1 MTTESDRLLIAQVR
15 QNDQAAWAELDK
27 RYRGRLAAYVRRRLK
42 DHASVEDVVQE
53 TFIGFNN
60 SLVNYDDKRDLQT
73 WLFTIAAHKVTDQLR
88 KMGRLRCQTGTDADD
103 EVMVQSADD
112 RQRVASSLARSAE
125 QRDREETALGQAL
138 GALVRDFQ
146 SKGEWVKVMA
156 LELLYV
162 KGWGNAEVAARLKR
176 TEQDIANLK
185 FQAKK
190 RLHDHLTAANLSPA
204 VFPELTS
211 EC

>member
-1 MTTESDRLLIAQVR
+1 MTTESDRLLITRVR
-15 QNDQAAWAELDK
+15 KNDQAAWAELDK
-27 RYRGRLAAYVRRRLK
+27 RYRGRLTAYVRRRLK

-53 TFIGFNN
+53 TFIGFAN

-88 KMGRLRCQTGTDADD
+88 KMGRLRYKTGSESDD
-103 EVMVQSADD
+103 EVMIESPDE

-125 QRDREETALGQAL
+125 RQEREEDALGQAL
-138 GALVRDFQ
+138 RELVREFQ
-146 SKGEWVKVMA
+146 AKGEWVKVMA

-162 KGWGNAEVAARLKR
+162 KGWGNAEVAAKLGR

-190 RLHDHLTAANLSPA
+190 RLNDHLTAANLSPA
-204 VFPELTS
+204 VFPELQP
-211 EC
+211 E

>member
-1 MTTESDRLLIAQVR
+1 MTTESDRLLITRVR

-27 RYRGRLAAYVRRRLK
+27 RYRGRLTAYVRRRLK

-53 TFIGFNN
+53 TFIGFAN

-88 KMGRLRCQTGTDADD
+88 KMGRLRYQSGTDTEEEA
-103 EVMVQSADD
+103 MGQARDD
-112 RQRVASSLARSAE
+112 RQRGASSLARSSE
-125 QRDREETALGQAL
+125 QREREEDALGHAL
-138 GALVRDFQ
+138 RDLLRDFRA
-146 SKGEWVKVMA
+146 KGEWVKVMA

-162 KGWGNAEVAARLKR
+162 KGWGNAEVAAHLKR

-190 RLHDHLTAANLSPA
+190 RLHDHLIAAKLSPA
-204 VFPELTS
+204 VFPELQS
-211 EC
+211 D

>member
-1 MTTESDRLLIAQVR
+1 MTTESDRLLIARVR
-15 QNDQAAWAELDK
+15 KNDQAAWAELDK
-27 RYRGRLAAYVRRRLK
+27 RYRGRLTAYVRRRLK

-53 TFIGFNN
+53 TFIGFSN

-88 KMGRLRCQTGTDADD
+88 KMGRLRYKTGSESD
-103 EVMVQSADD
+103 EEMMVESPDG
-112 RQRVASSLARSAE
+112 RQRGASSLARSAE
-125 QRDREETALGQAL
+125 RREREEDALGHAL
-138 GALVRDFQ
+138 RDLIRELQ
-146 SKGEWVKVMA
+146 QKGEWVRVMA

-162 KGWGNAEVAARLKR
+162 KGWGNAEVAARLGR
-176 TEQDIANLK
+176 SEQDVANLK

-204 VFPELTS
+204 VFPELA
-211 EC
+211 EG

>member
-125 QRDREETALGQAL
+125 QRDREEAALGQAL

-162 KGWGNAEVAARLKR
+162 KGWGNAAVAARLKR

-204 VFPELTS
+204 VFPELQ
-211 EC
+211 E

>member
-1 MTTESDRLLIAQVR
+1 MTTESDRLLITRVR
-15 QNDQAAWAELDK
+15 KNDQAAWAELDR
-27 RYRGRLAAYVRRRLK
+27 RYRGRLTAYVRRRLK

-53 TFIGFNN
+53 TFIGFSN

-88 KMGRLRCQTGTDADD
+88 KMGRLRYKTGSESDD
-103 EVMVQSADD
+103 EVMIESPDE
-112 RQRVASSLARSAE
+112 RQRGASSLARSAE
-125 QRDREETALGQAL
+125 RREREEDALGQAL
-138 GALVRDFQ
+138 RDLVRDLQ
-146 SKGEWVKVMA
+146 AKGEWSKVMA

-190 RLHDHLTAANLSPA
+190 RLHDHLTAASLSPA
-204 VFPELTS
+204 VFPELQ
-211 EC
+211 E

>member
-125 QRDREETALGQAL
+125 QRDREEAALGQAL

-162 KGWGNAEVAARLKR
+162 KGWGNAAVAARLKR

-204 VFPELTS
+204 VFPELQD
-211 EC
+211 

>member
-1 MTTESDRLLIAQVR
+1 MTTESDRLLIHRVR
-15 QNDQAAWAELDK
+15 KNDQSAWAELDK
-27 RYRGRLAAYVRRRLK
+27 RYRGRLTAYVRRRLK

-53 TFIGFNN
+53 TFIGFSN

-88 KMGRLRCQTGTDADD
+88 KMGRLRYQSGTDKED
-103 EVMVQSADD
+103 EVMGQTPDD
-112 RQRVASSLARSAE
+112 RQRGASSLARSSE
-125 QRDREETALGQAL
+125 QREREEDALGQAL
-138 GALVRDFQ
+138 RDLLRDFQ
-146 SKGEWVKVMA
+146 AKGEWVKVMA

-162 KGWGNAEVAARLKR
+162 KGWGNAEVAAKLKR

-190 RLHDHLTAANLSPA
+190 RLHDHLVAAKLSPA
-204 VFPELTS
+204 VFPELQS
-211 EC
+211 D

>member
-1 MTTESDRLLIAQVR
+1 MTTESDRLLINRVR
-15 QNDQAAWAELDK
+15 KNDQSAWAELDK
-27 RYRGRLAAYVRRRLK
+27 RYRGRLTAYVRRRLK

-88 KMGRLRCQTGTDADD
+88 KMGRLRYQSGTDTED
-103 EVMVQSADD
+103 EAMGQAPDD
-112 RQRVASSLARSAE
+112 RQRGASSLARSSE
-125 QRDREETALGQAL
+125 QREREEDALGQAL
-138 GALVRDFQ
+138 RDLVRDFQ
-146 SKGEWVKVMA
+146 TKGEWQKVMA

-162 KGWGNAEVAARLKR
+162 KGWGNAEVAAKLKR

-190 RLHDHLTAANLSPA
+190 RLHDHLVAAKLSPA
-204 VFPELTS
+204 VFPELQS
-211 EC
+211 E

>member
-162 KGWGNAEVAARLKR
+162 KGWGNAAVAARLKR

-204 VFPELTS
+204 VFPELQ
-211 EC
+211 E